1 MKTAATL
8 RHTIEWKDLRT
19 LNQWQVVQELLLP
32 VHVAGRL
39 ARGRGP

>member
-19 LNQWQVVQELLLP
+19 LNRWQVVQELLLP
-32 VHVAGRL
+32 VPWLVGSIA
-39 ARGRGP
+39 AAA